1 MIRVGVEH
9 KWPYFYKQHC
19 NYPVQ
24 SSADRFFL
32 NTNHERLEG
41 DNRMNEVRQTV
52 EPLLTYQR
60 CPSTWFLFLCIRTM
74 SSLHWAHRSVSASR
88 DRRWSH
94 WIKLIRGPRCRSINS
109 FRFMTSQLRERDS
122 QSTRSST
129 NTLLEQLFWGS
140 SSAQDLRNSQVT
152 KKQRTQIRNKDLNTV
167 RNRKTIAPKESKKF
181 SHLVLYH
188 LLTYSLKLQSK

>member
-129 NTLLEQLFWGS
+129 NTLLEQLFLGLVIGARPAKFTS
-140 SSAQDLRNSQVT
+140 HKKT
-152 KKQRTQIRNKDLNTV
+152 KNANPKQRSQHSEEQENNS
-167 RNRKTIAPKESKKF
+167 SKGK
-181 SHLVLYH
+181 
-188 LLTYSLKLQSK
+188 